1 MFVADRVRSKG
12 ARMARLR
19 RCVLVAAAVAVMAW
33 AGVACGFR
41 AAAET
46 SREGNGAMVDA
57 LHADGPS
64 SELTREDHLY
74 DPLIGSWDARVVD
87 YPGDGTKREL
97 TGEWHFG
104 YILEGRAV
112 QDVWIVPPRAERKGD
127 TPGAGNRY
135 GTTIRAF
142 NLTERRWHATWINP
156 VSGALDQ
163 LVARREGDDI
173 VHEGR
178 KADGTIVR
186 WVFTDIE
193 ENSARWYGERSMD
206 DGVTWVLEAE
216 FFLTRR

>member
-1 MFVADRVRSKG
+1 MGCAGRGLSGGRNEARTHRRVALRIRPG
-12 ARMARLR
+12 GPRRARRLD
-19 RCVLVAAAVAVMAW
+19 
-33 AGVACGFR
+33 R
-41 AAAET
+41 AAPCGAE
-46 SREGNGAMVDA
+46 GG
-57 LHADGPS
+57 
-64 SELTREDHLY
+64 Y
-74 DPLIGSWDARVVD
+74 AR
-87 YPGDGTKREL
+87 
-97 TGEWHFG
+97 
-104 YILEGRAV
+104 GR
-112 QDVWIVPPRAERKGD
+112 D
-127 TPGAGNRY
+127 RY

-142 NLTERRWHATWINP
+142 DLTERRWHATWINP

-206 DGVTWVLEAE
+206 DGETWVLEAE